1 MRKQIIILIGLNN
14 TEKIMAKVNTHVS
27 NINRLLKGV
36 KSEILVDFIWSN
48 NKGLLIT
55 TNKVATT
62 SDLNI
67 VEKYMKDLNE
77 VNSNNIMSPR
87 LLQSKSYLKILDFSD
102 IIESIIKSTH
112 IFNDI
117 VLASQPCVIKA
128 FPKSNMMVIWVDIWN
143 F

>member
-1 MRKQIIILIGLNN
+1 
-14 TEKIMAKVNTHVS
+14 
-27 NINRLLKGV
+27 
-36 KSEILVDFIWSN
+36 
-48 NKGLLIT
+48 
-55 TNKVATT
+55 
-62 SDLNI
+62 
-67 VEKYMKDLNE
+67 MKDLNE

-128 FPKSNMMVIWVDIWN
+128 FPKSNMMVIWVDI
-143 F
+143 